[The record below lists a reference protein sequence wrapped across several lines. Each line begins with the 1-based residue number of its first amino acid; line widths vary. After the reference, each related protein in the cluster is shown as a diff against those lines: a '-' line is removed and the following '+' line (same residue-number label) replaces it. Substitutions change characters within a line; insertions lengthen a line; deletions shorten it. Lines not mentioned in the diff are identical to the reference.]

1 MDKLT
6 RLYNDLQLARRQRK
20 QEKAELVALRERFT
34 DLEEAQRLLQGV
46 AQDVQQ
52 RSHEAVA
59 TLVTRCLKT
68 VFGEEYGYEFRINF
82 EQRRGR
88 TEADLCFVRE
98 GKEIDP
104 TSASGGGVV
113 DLASF
118 ALRLAC
124 LLLSRPPKRRL
135 LVADECFKHLSRNH
149 TETVREL
156 IETLAAEL
164 SLQVIL
170 VTHDPSLACG
180 KVVEL

>member
-6 RLYNDLQLARRQRK
+6 RLYNDLQLAKRQRK
-20 QEKAELVALRERFT
+20 QERSELALLRERST
-34 DLEEAQRLLQGV
+34 DLEEAQRLLQGI

-59 TLVTRCLKT
+59 ELVTRCLKT
-68 VFGEEYGYEFRINF
+68 VFGEESYEFRINF

-88 TEADLCFVRE
+88 TEADLVFHRD
-98 GKEIDP
+98 GKDVDP
-104 TSASGGGVV
+104 ATASGGGVC
-113 DLASF
+113 DLAAF

-124 LLLSRPPKRRL
+124 LLLSRPAKRKL
-135 LVADECFKHLSRNH
+135 LVLDEPFRMLSRNH

-156 IETLAAEL
+156 IETLADEL
-164 SLQVIL
+164 GLQVVM

>member
-20 QEKAELVALRERFT
+20 QEKAELAALRERST
-34 DLEEAQRLLQGV
+34 DLEEAQRLSQGI

-59 TLVTRCLKT
+59 ALVTRCLKT
-68 VFGEEYGYEFRINF
+68 VFGESSYEFRINF

-88 TEADLCFVRE
+88 TEADLCFVRG
-98 GKEIDP
+98 GKELDP
-104 TSASGGGVV
+104 ASASGGGVV
-113 DLASF
+113 DVAAF
-118 ALRLAC
+118 ALRLAS
-124 LLLSRPPKRRL
+124 LLLSRPRKRRL
-135 LVADECFKHLSRNH
+135 LLLDECFKHLSRNH
-149 TETVREL
+149 VDTVREL

-164 SLQVIL
+164 SLQIVL

>member
-20 QEKAELVALRERFT
+20 QEKAELEALRERST
-34 DLEEAQRLLQGV
+34 DLEEAQRLLQGI

-59 TLVTRCLKT
+59 ALVTRCLKT

-88 TEADLCFVRE
+88 TEADLVFVRE
-98 GKEIDP
+98 GKETDP
-104 TSASGGGVV
+104 ATASGGGVV

-118 ALRLAC
+118 ALRLSC
-124 LLLSRPPKRRL
+124 LLLSRPAKRRV
-135 LVADECFKHLSRNH
+135 LVLDEPFRCLSKNH
-149 TETVREL
+149 SSTVREL
-156 IETLAAEL
+156 IETLAKEC
-164 SLQVIL
+164 VIQFII
-170 VTHDPSLACG
+170 VTHDDQLACG
-180 KVVEL
+180 KVIEL

>member
-20 QEKAELVALRERFT
+20 QERSELARLRERST
-34 DLEEAQRLLQGV
+34 DLEEAQRLLQGI
-46 AQDVQQ
+46 AKDVQE

-59 TLVTRCLKT
+59 ALVTRCLKT
-68 VFGEEYGYEFRINF
+68 VFGEDGYEFRVNF

-88 TEADLCFVRE
+88 TEADLVFHRD
-98 GKEIDP
+98 GKDIDP
-104 TSASGGGVV
+104 ATASGGGCTDV
-113 DLASF
+113 AAF

-124 LLLSRPPKRRL
+124 LLLSRPAKRKL
-135 LVADECFKHLSRNH
+135 LVLDEPMRMLSRNYN
-149 TETVREL
+149 ETVREL

-164 SLQVIL
+164 DLQVIM
-170 VTHDPSLACG
+170 VTHCPELACG